1 MAHMLRWRVFFL
13 VSLLIAVVLP
23 LACFCPVV
31 TGHVSKGAYE
41 LFRITQRLPVTNAMV
56 TNWILAIVV
65 ILGVRF
71 TIGKKPRIVP
81 GRGQAA
87 VEMLLEKLQGLL
99 EPIVGKRVM
108 PHVFPLLL
116 TLFVYILV
124 QNLSGLFPGVGA
136 FGLRSGDHFYYFF
149 RPTNADLNATLG
161 LALVS
166 FFGWFYFV
174 LRYAGPREFFHDT
187 FGNKADRKELP
198 LLIYLGL
205 GLVFIGVGLV
215 DVISILFRVVSL
227 SFRLYG
233 NVFGGENLITK
244 MLGLMGYLFPVPFY
258 LLEAL
263 IGLIQAVVFTM
274 LSAVYIGLLTNHDA
288 ESGGHGE
295 RLTMDTRSIN

>member
-1 MAHMLRWRVFFL
+1 MDYMACVLRWRFFL
-13 VSLLIAVVLP
+13 SVCLLTAVVLP
-23 LACFCPVV
+23 LAYFCPVI

-41 LFRITQRLPVTNAMV
+41 LFRVAKRIPVTNAMI
-56 TNWILAIVV
+56 TNWILAIII

-71 TIGKKPRIVP
+71 AIGKKPRVVP
-81 GRGQAA
+81 GRGQAV
-87 VEMLLEKLQGLL
+87 VEMIMEKLQDLF

-116 TLFVYILV
+116 TFFVYILV

-174 LRYAGPREFFHDT
+174 LRYAGPKEFFHDT

-198 LLIYLGL
+198 GLIYLSL

-215 DVISILFRVVSL
+215 DVVSMLFRVVSL

-233 NVFGGENLITK
+233 NVFGGENLITE

-258 LLEAL
+258 LLEVL

-274 LSAVYIGLLTNHDA
+274 LTAVYIGLLTNHDT
-288 ESGGHGE
+288 E
-295 RLTMDTRSIN
+295 

>member
-1 MAHMLRWRVFFL
+1 MFCALRWQVLFSIGLL
-13 VSLLIAVVLP
+13 VVVVLP
-23 LACFCPVV
+23 MAYYFPVT
-31 TGHVSKGAYE
+31 TGQVSKGAYE
-41 LFRITQRLPVTNAMV
+41 LFRVTQRLPVTNAMV

-65 ILGVRF
+65 IFGVRF
-71 TIGKKPRIVP
+71 TIGKNLRVIP

-87 VEMLLEKLQGLL
+87 VEILLEKLQTLL
-99 EPIVGKRVM
+99 EPIVGKHAM

-116 TLFVYILV
+116 TLFIYILV

-136 FGLRSGDHFYYFF
+136 FGLRAGDHFCYFF

-166 FFGWFYFV
+166 FLGWFYFV
-174 LRYAGPREFFHDT
+174 LRYAGPKEFFHDT

-198 LLIYLGL
+198 LFMYIGL

-215 DVISILFRVVSL
+215 DVISMLFRIVSL

-274 LSAVYIGLLTNHDA
+274 LSAVYIGLLTNHAA
-288 ESGGHGE
+288 E
-295 RLTMDTRSIN
+295 